1 MLIGTCRV
9 NRFRRLLTFV
19 LLLVSAQGTA
29 QGVLS
34 GTLVDAVTKEPVI
47 GALVRVDGSFTAT
60 ISDLHGGFRF
70 SQLPAATIALSVT
83 HLSYND
89 LHVTAT
95 VPKENLQLL
104 LEPRTILSDEVTV
117 TATRADNK
125 SAMTYTSVTKEDLQS
140 LNLGQDLPILLNY
153 LPSVV
158 TTSDAGAGVGY
169 TGIRIRGSDATRV
182 NVTINGVPVNDAESH
197 QVYWVDLPDIAS
209 SVDNLQVQRGIGTST
224 NGAGAFGGSINI
236 RSDATSPEAYGEL
249 NSSYGSF
256 NTWKNTLRF
265 GTGLLQ
271 GKFGLEG
278 RLSRITSDGFIERA
292 SSDLRSYYLSGGYFG
307 KNQSLRFVL
316 FSGKEQTYQAW
327 YGVPED
333 SLATNRQFNPA
344 GLYLGQDGQ
353 ARYYDNQTDNYQQ
366 DYYQAIYNRTLG
378 KYWTLNGVLH
388 YTKGRGY
395 YEEYR
400 PTDAYSNYGLPDLA
414 IGDSVIT
421 ATDLVRQ
428 RWLDNDFYGLTASA
442 NYLYDRW
449 DLRLGGSLYR
459 FEGLHFGE
467 LTWAQLLGNVPTP
480 YRYYENSAEKNDRN
494 MFLKAHYT
502 LSPGLYL
509 MGDLQ
514 FRTVDYTFEGP
525 DRMGNRLPQ
534 TVNFNF
540 FNPKAGITYEWN
552 ARHRVYF
559 SFARGSKEPVRDD
572 FVDSSPESRPNA
584 ERMTDFEVGYH
595 FNARAVRLSVNAYL
609 MDYTDQLILT
619 GKINDVGEYTRQNV
633 RDSYRAGIESELA
646 CHLTPRWVLAGNL
659 SISRNRIREFN
670 EYIDDYDQGGQQ
682 VNTYRD
688 VPIAFSPEVIAAL
701 QLIFKPA
708 KGLSLTA
715 ANKYVGQQYL
725 DNTANNDR
733 SLDAFL
739 VTDLRAEYRFSIK
752 SIRDISFRW
761 AVYNLFN
768 REYAPNGYTYSYIY
782 GGQTTTENFYY
793 PQAGINGAIGVS
805 VRF

>member
-1 MLIGTCRV
+1 MFIEKSPA
-9 NRFRRLLTFV
+9 NEFRRLMTV
-19 LLLVSAQGTA
+19 LLFLWASRTSAQN
-29 QGVLS
+29 VLS
-34 GTLVDAVTKEPVI
+34 GTLLDATTREPVI
-47 GALVRVDGSFTAT
+47 GALVRIDGSYSAT
-60 ISDLHGGFRF
+60 VSDLNGQFRF
-70 SQLPAATIALSVT
+70 TQLKSDKVGITVT
-83 HLSYND
+83 HLGFLEFHAKVD
-89 LHVTAT
+89 L
-95 VPKENLQLL
+95 PKEGWQVM

-125 SAMTYTSVTKEDLQS
+125 SAMTYTSVSKEDLQS
-140 LNLGQDLPILLNY
+140 LNLGQDLPVLLNY

-197 QVYWVDLPDIAS
+197 QVYWVDLPDFAS
-209 SVDNLQVQRGIGTST
+209 SVENLQVQRGIGTST

-236 RSDATSPEAYGEL
+236 RSDAMSPTAFGEI

-256 NTWKNTLRF
+256 NTLKNTLRF
-265 GTGLLQ
+265 GTGLLG
-271 GKFGLEG
+271 GKFALEG
-278 RLSRITSDGFIERA
+278 RLSRISSDGFIERS
-292 SSDLRSYYLSGGYFG
+292 SSDLRSYYLSGGYYG
-307 KNQSLRFVL
+307 KDQSLRLVL
-316 FSGKEQTYQAW
+316 FSGLEKTYQAW

-333 SLATNRQFNPA
+333 SLATNRHFNPA
-344 GLYLGQDGQ
+344 GLYFGPDGQ

-378 KYWTLNGVLH
+378 ESWTLNGVLH

-395 YEEYR
+395 YQEYR
-400 PTDAYSNYGLPDLA
+400 QQDAYAHYGLPDLQL
-414 IGDSVIT
+414 GDSLIT

-442 NYLYDRW
+442 NYLHDRW
-449 DLRLGGSLYR
+449 DVRLGGNLYR
-459 FEGLHFGE
+459 YEGIHFGQ
-467 LTWAQLLGNVPTP
+467 LTWAQLLGAVPTP
-480 YRYYENSAEKNDRN
+480 FRYYENTATKDDRN
-494 MFLKAHYT
+494 VFLKLHYT
-502 LSPGLYL
+502 LSPGLYV

-514 FRTVDYTFEGP
+514 YRNVAYSFEGP

-534 TVNFNF
+534 SVSLDFV
-540 FNPKAGITYEWN
+540 NPKAGITCEWN
-552 ARHRVYF
+552 ARHRACL

-572 FVDSSPESRPNA
+572 FVDSSPESRPGA
-584 ERMTDFEVGYH
+584 ERMNDFEAGYH
-595 FNARAVRLSVNAYL
+595 YTANAFRASVNGYW

-646 CHLTPRWVLAGNL
+646 VHITPRWVLAGNL
-659 SISRNRIREFN
+659 SVSRNRIREFN
-670 EYIDDYDQGGQQ
+670 EYVDDYDNGGQQ
-682 VNTYRD
+682 VIVHRNTA
-688 VPIAFSPEVIAAL
+688 IAFSPEWIAAA

-715 ANKYVGQQYL
+715 ANKYVGKQYL
-725 DNTANNDR
+725 DNTQNESR
-733 SLDAFL
+733 RLDAFF
-739 VTDLRAEYRFSIK
+739 VTDLRAEYRFSLK
-752 SIRDISFRW
+752 QVKDIAFRW

-768 REYAPNGYTYSYIY
+768 REYAPNGYTFSYIY
-782 GGQTTTENFYY
+782 GGQTTTENYYY
-793 PQAGINGAIGVS
+793 PQAGINGAIGLA